1 MPERLFREVYIVR
14 ADISHL
20 PGWESG
26 RASEPAFM
34 DANLHATREINVHHQ
49 AVVWQYDKVS
59 AASSES
65 RVASRESRVPRA
77 RRIKPRDKA

>member
-1 MPERLFREVYIVR
+1 
-14 ADISHL
+14 
-20 PGWESG
+20 
-26 RASEPAFM
+26 M

-65 RVASRESRVPRA
+65 RVASRELRVASREFRALGELNLVIKRSSDPRPN
-77 RRIKPRDKA
+77 PRSP